1 VGEIMTNFL
10 DVLITIFLLFIAIM
24 NLATLDFT
32 KKEIITIIFAIL
44 TIGVPVGLFLSYLS
58 IIPID
63 IAFIFFIY
71 KKQKK
76 IIISILLPLLA
87 TIISVVSDYI
97 VSCFNIYVFNIN
109 INYSYNNIMYL
120 FSFIATVFV
129 ILIISRTIRGF
140 IDKKLNTINFEV
152 TKKFSFIIILS
163 LIVTLAIFYI
173 NIMLG
178 GKLGFTNEIL
188 KLNGII
194 FFIYCIFFCI
204 IMYVLFKSITKEMEI
219 QNKQAHFESLQKYT
233 ENLENLYSEMRV
245 FKHDY
250 VNIISSMIGYME
262 DNDMQGLKNHFTK
275 NIVPLS
281 NEIGRSKSKID
292 LLKNIRIPEI
302 KGILSS
308 KLIRAQEIGIDVDID
323 VAESILKVSMGI
335 IDIVRALGILLDNAI
350 EAAEKCPSPMIKV
363 GFIKKEYSLEVIII
377 NSCLENVPPI
387 YKLNKKGYSTKGENR
402 GVGLSNL
409 RIILDKYDNIFLDT
423 IVENNTFLQK
433 INIEDI

>member
-1 VGEIMTNFL
+1 MTNFL

-24 NLATLDFT
+24 NLATLKFT
-32 KKEIITIIFAIL
+32 KKEAITIIIATLI
-44 TIGVPVGLFLSYLS
+44 IAVPAGLFLSYLS

-63 IAFIFFIY
+63 IAFMFFIY
-71 KKQKK
+71 KKHGK
-76 IIISILLPLLA
+76 IIVSILLPLLA

-97 VSCFNIYVFNIN
+97 VSCVNIYVFKIDIN
-109 INYSYNNIMYL
+109 NSYNNITYI

-129 ILIISRTIRGF
+129 ILIISRTVRGF
-140 IDKKLNTINFEV
+140 IDRKLKAINFEL
-152 TKKFSFIIILS
+152 TEKFSLIIILS
-163 LIVTLAIFYI
+163 LIVTLVIFYI

-188 KLNGII
+188 KLNSII

-250 VNIISSMIGYME
+250 VNIISSMIGYMD
-262 DNDMQGLKNHFTK
+262 DNDMEGLKNHFTK

-292 LLKNIRIPEI
+292 ILKNIKIPEI

-323 VAESILKVSMGI
+323 VAEPILKVSMGI

-377 NSCLENVPPI
+377 NSCLEDIPPI

-409 RIILDKYDNIFLDT
+409 KLILDKYDNIFLDT
-423 IVENNTFLQK
+423 IVENNTFFQRM
-433 INIEDI
+433 NIQSPS